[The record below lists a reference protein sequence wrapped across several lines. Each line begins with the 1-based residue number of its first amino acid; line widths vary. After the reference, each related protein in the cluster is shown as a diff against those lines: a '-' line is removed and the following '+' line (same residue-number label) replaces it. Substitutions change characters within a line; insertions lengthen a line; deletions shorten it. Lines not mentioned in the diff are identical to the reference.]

1 MRHERRR
8 SVGAAPTSSDVS
20 PTGRAVAAWHGY
32 VLLFGGWVCIGS
44 AHALVSSSN
53 DPASGPA
60 VVFSAGAF
68 VLSVGAVG
76 SGVAVLNAAAMSPS
90 RRVFHSGPAF
100 MVAVWLL
107 AMAVTAGTLL
117 IWIEPFDGIAA
128 HGKPLSNVLVDL
140 GAIAALSV
148 CLSGGVFV
156 LRNALRAR
164 RDERSWNR

>member
-1 MRHERRR
+1 MRHARRK
-8 SVGAAPTSSDVS
+8 SVGTAPTRSDIS
-20 PTGRAVAAWHGY
+20 PTGRVVAAWHGH
-32 VLLFGGWVCIGS
+32 VLVIGGWICIGS

-53 DPASGPA
+53 DPASGVTVLFAA
-60 VVFSAGAF
+60 VAF

-76 SGVAVLNAAAMSPS
+76 SGVAVLNAAALSPS
-90 RRVFHSGPAF
+90 RCVFHSGPAF
-100 MVAVWLL
+100 RVALWLL
-107 AMAVTAGTLL
+107 AMSVAMGTLL
-117 IWIEPFDGIAA
+117 IWIDPFAGIAA